1 MSIRSDH
8 HHLLHQK
15 LQKKKR
21 SIVEIYSFKRMLLQS
36 SFPLWNSNERL
47 LSSYHSCYIKFRQL
61 EGSELILTQTYQL
74 KNIKV
79 ISALLCSN
87 HCISKYSH
95 TLWKL
100 PNFYVLDTQSDFL
113 IATTDDDM
121 NVMQKTAAFWPG
133 RPSNVSQ
140 WSFNEVKSI

>member
-36 SFPLWNSNERL
+36 SFPLWNNNERL
-47 LSSYHSCYIKFRQL
+47 LSSYHSCCIKCRQYL
-61 EGSELILTQTYQL
+61 YDALNWFQHKIINFNLISS
-74 KNIKV
+74 V
-79 ISALLCSN
+79 LCSN
-87 HCISKYSH
+87 RCILNYSH
-95 TLWKL
+95 SLSKL